1 MKPYALFLALVLGF
15 LGLALP
21 LRSQVARP
29 ATSIQQLQSMKEANA
44 KLLEQQE
51 ATLLKLDEIQKNAEQ
66 LKIFARRT

>member
-1 MKPYALFLALVLGF
+1 MKPLALLLAFALGF

-29 ATSIQQLQSMKEANA
+29 ATAILQLQSMKDSNK

-51 ATLLKLDEIQKNAEQ
+51 ATLLKLDETQKNAEQ
-66 LKIFARRT
+66 LRIFARRT

>member
-1 MKPYALFLALVLGF
+1 MKPFALLLALALGF

-21 LRSQVARP
+21 LRSQVAAP
-29 ATSIQQLQSMKEANA
+29 ATSIQQLQTMKDANK

-66 LKIFARRT
+66 LRIFSRRT